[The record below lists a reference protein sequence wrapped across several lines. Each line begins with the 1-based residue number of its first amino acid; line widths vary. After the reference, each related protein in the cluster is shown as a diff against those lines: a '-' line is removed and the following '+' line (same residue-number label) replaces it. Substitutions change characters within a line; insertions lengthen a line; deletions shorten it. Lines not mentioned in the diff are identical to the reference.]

1 MVIVLTSNR
10 KLSKGGA
17 ERQGA
22 ARGEKKAIWEKIP
35 EQLWRWGLR
44 RMLSGDAESC
54 SVLEKLRW
62 SGEEETQ
69 TAVIERWWRASH
81 SSLRVKRSGQRV

>member
-1 MVIVLTSNR
+1 M
-10 KLSKGGA
+10 GG
-17 ERQGA
+17 
-22 ARGEKKAIWEKIP
+22 KKAIWEKIP

-44 RMLSGDAESC
+44 RMLSRDAESC

>member
-1 MVIVLTSNR
+1 MGQ
-10 KLSKGGA
+10 K
-17 ERQGA
+17 
-22 ARGEKKAIWEKIP
+22 KKAIWEKIP

-62 SGEEETQ
+62 SGGEETQ
-69 TAVIERWWRASH
+69 TAVIERWWRGSH
-81 SSLRVKRSGQRV
+81 SSLRVKRSGQRVLWC

>member
-1 MVIVLTSNR
+1 
-10 KLSKGGA
+10 
-17 ERQGA
+17 
-22 ARGEKKAIWEKIP
+22 
-35 EQLWRWGLR
+35 
-44 RMLSGDAESC
+44 MLSRDAESC

-81 SSLRVKRSGQRV
+81 SSLRVKRSACVNRWYNRTQEVISVRFPC